1 MVQQEL
7 DNKGRLRERTSEHEE
22 FSILQ
27 AKGMKVLVKMS
38 RICIALKTG
47 LILLFSYSDLIT
59 DMFVLWS
66 YWMVAKEGA
75 GLRGGIFY

>member
-1 MVQQEL
+1 
-7 DNKGRLRERTSEHEE
+7 
-22 FSILQ
+22 
-27 AKGMKVLVKMS
+27 MKVLVKMS

-59 DMFVLWS
+59 DMFVLWN